1 MSIGALRLQCFRCF
15 DREDIALDGSSILKG
30 SNGSGK
36 TSLLEA
42 IYLIAR
48 GRSFR
53 TSRLSNLI
61 RVGDRAFG
69 VELNIL
75 IHSQSWAVKAIFE
88 DGLKTFINDRDS
100 TAREVGRLF
109 PLTLMDSDVTQIV
122 LGGPERRRRLL
133 DWLMFH
139 VEPETWKTW
148 KLYRRALLQWQ
159 WALRSGMSA
168 DVWFGRM
175 MELAPVIEGS
185 RMQLL
190 AGCLPFWEQAA
201 SVLFPGQTFIFDYNN
216 GKDAVARTRMGER
229 SHEILP
235 EGPTSVSMGP
245 GLQRADV
252 EIRSGQKPI
261 RQFFSRGQA
270 KLLALA
276 LVWGGCRFL
285 SQKLETCPVLLLDD
299 FSSELDEDAQ
309 LRLLGLMKG
318 KGIQVIMTSSSLSP
332 VPMEKWPHGLFH
344 VEQGHVRP
352 VCPC

>member
-1 MSIGALRLQCFRCF
+1 MPIDGLRLQSFRCF
-15 DREDIALDGSSILKG
+15 DREDIALDGPAILKG
-30 SNGSGK
+30 PNGSGK
-36 TSLLEA
+36 TSILEA
-42 IYLIAR
+42 IYLLAR

-61 RVGDRAFG
+61 RAGEKVFG
-69 VELNIL
+69 VESNIL
-75 IHSQSWAVKAIFE
+75 IQSESWSVKAIFE
-88 DGLKTFINDRDS
+88 NGLKTFINDRDS

-109 PLTLMDSDVTQIV
+109 PLTLMDSDVTQII

-139 VEPETWKTW
+139 VEPETWKVW

-175 MELAPVIEGS
+175 MELAPVIEES
-185 RMQLL
+185 RIRLM
-190 AGCLPFWEQAA
+190 ASCLPFWDHAA
-201 SVLFPGQTFIFDYNN
+201 SLLFPGQTFSFDYNN
-216 GKDAVARTRMGER
+216 GKEAVARASLSEGSQEFLPDGSTVVSR
-229 SHEILP
+229 S
-235 EGPTSVSMGP
+235 P

-252 EIRSGQKPI
+252 EIRSGQKPV

-276 LVWGGCRFL
+276 LVWGGSRFL
-285 SQKLETCPVLLLDD
+285 SLKLETCPVLLLDD

-309 LRLLGLMKG
+309 FRLLGLVREEE
-318 KGIQVIMTSSSLSP
+318 IQVIMTSSSLSH
-332 VPMEKWPHGLFH
+332 VSIEQWPHGLFH
-344 VEQGHVRP
+344 VEQGHVQM